1 MKRVSM
7 AAVAALVFTTGVSA
21 QRAGDNINV
30 LPIVAGDPLKGD
42 LYLQRQVEPTIVVST
57 RNPNHLA
64 AFYIDYRTVD
74 IANDVNVGEDGP
86 QTASSAWSTLKGWLA
101 RLVGNPSTSRPAPLA
116 AAPGEANIGYS
127 RSRDGGLTWSGALLP
142 G

>member
-1 MKRVSM
+1 MKRASM

-74 IANDVNVGEDGP
+74 IAN
-86 QTASSAWSTLKGWLA
+86 
-101 RLVGNPSTSRPAPLA
+101 R
-116 AAPGEANIGYS
+116 
-127 RSRDGGLTWSGALLP
+127 
-142 G
+142 